1 MILTDELN
9 AIREL
14 VTRFAGEHVAP
25 RTDLYRLTSFPQDL
39 RDALARENLYGI
51 GVPVAYRGMG
61 GGWLHMAVAGEALV
75 ESGCSLGV
83 ALSWLMHVLISRF
96 VFFGFGTDEQKI
108 AHLPSL
114 ATGACTPCLAISE
127 PGVGGHPGK
136 LSTSAREE
144 GGIYRI
150 TGEKAYLTNGPIADL
165 YVVLAIT
172 SEQDGRKSY
181 TAFIVPS
188 DTPGLKRTES
198 LDLGFLRPCPHGG
211 IILDG
216 CEVGEESI
224 LGRKGHAYPDMAM
237 AFRRIEDVMMTA
249 PFVGGA
255 RAQVSRIA
263 DAIRAGGV
271 QPDKDTASTLGE
283 TISTVDSL
291 EVLAYEAANLLDQY
305 HIDHPALTSVTLFMR
320 QTAGMVQDRIG
331 EIVRMSGIDAGQP
344 CKALANDIESS
355 LRIAANVARITRE
368 KLGRSLLC

>member
-9 AIREL
+9 ALREL

-25 RTDLYRLTSFPQDL
+25 RTDLYRRTDFPDDL
-39 RDALARENLYGI
+39 HDDLARENLYGI
-51 GVPVAYRGMG
+51 GIPVAYRGMG
-61 GGWLHMAVAGEALV
+61 GGWLHMAVAGQALV

-83 ALSWLMHVLISRF
+83 ALSWLMHVLVSRF

-127 PGVGGHPGK
+127 PGVGGHPAK
-136 LSTSAREE
+136 LVTSAREE
-144 GGIYRI
+144 EGVYRI
-150 TGEKAYLTNGPIADL
+150 IGEKAYLTNGPIADL
-165 YVVLAIT
+165 YVVLAVT
-172 SEQDGRKSY
+172 GECDGRKSY
-181 TAFIVPS
+181 TAFLVPS
-188 DTPGLKRTES
+188 DTPGLKKMEP
-198 LDLGFLRPCPHGG
+198 LDPGFLRPCPHGG
-211 IILDG
+211 IVLDG
-216 CEVGEESI
+216 CEMGEESI
-224 LGRKGHAYPDMAM
+224 LGRKGHAYPDMAL
-237 AFRRIEDVMMTA
+237 AFRRIEDVMMMS

-263 DAIRAGGV
+263 DAIRAGNAR
-271 QPDKDTASTLGE
+271 PDRDTASLLGE
-283 TISTVDSL
+283 AVSTVDSL

-305 HIDHPALTSVTLFMR
+305 HIDHPALTSLALFMR
-320 QTAGMVQDRIG
+320 QTAGTVQERIG

-344 CKALANDIESS
+344 CKALAHDIESS

>member
-1 MILTDELN
+1 MILTDELKSL
-9 AIREL
+9 REL

-25 RTDLYRLTSFPQDL
+25 RTDLYQRTSFPEDL
-39 RDALARENLYGI
+39 RDEFARENLYGI

-61 GGWLHMAVAGEALV
+61 GGWLHMAVAGQALV

-83 ALSWLMHVLISRF
+83 ALSWLMHALISRF
-96 VFFGFGTDEQKI
+96 VFFGFGTDGQKI

-114 ATGACTPCLAISE
+114 AAGACTPCLAISE
-127 PGVGGHPGK
+127 PGVGGHPAK
-136 LSTSAREE
+136 LTTSAWE
-144 GGIYRI
+144 GGGVYRI

-165 YVVLAIT
+165 YVVLAVT
-172 SEQDGRKSY
+172 GEQEGRKSY

-188 DTPGLKRTES
+188 DTPGLKRTGP

-224 LGRKGHAYPDMAM
+224 LGLKGHAYPDMAL
-237 AFRRIEDVMMTA
+237 AFRRIEDVMMMA
-249 PFVGGA
+249 PFVGGT
-255 RAQVSRIA
+255 RAQLSWIA
-263 DAIRAGGV
+263 GAIRARGA
-271 QPDKDTASTLGE
+271 QPDRNTASHLGE
-283 TISTVDSL
+283 TVSAIDSL

-305 HIDHPALTSVTLFMR
+305 HIDHPGLTSMALFMR
-320 QTAGMVQDRIG
+320 QAAGAVQGRIG
-331 EIVRMSGIDAGQP
+331 EIVRMTGIDPGQP
-344 CKALANDIESS
+344 CKALARDIDSS